1 MRILEGKT
9 TVCMCVC
16 VWVII
21 VKGAEKVCAC
31 AEEDDEGAPNWG
43 RAGDDAEENSFR
55 FRFPL

>member
-1 MRILEGKT
+1 
-9 TVCMCVC
+9 MCVC

-31 AEEDDEGAPNWG
+31 AEEDDEGALNGG